1 VTRIVLFTGK
11 GGVGKTTCAAA
22 TAAHVAATGGRV
34 LVTSTD
40 PAHSLADAFDVPL
53 GDRPTSVAPGLDAQQ
68 IDAQVRLEE
77 HWRDIRDYLVQ
88 LLAWGGIGEVQ
99 AEELVLVP
107 GFDELFA
114 LLDLHGQAQADR
126 YDLIVVDCAPTA
138 ETLRLLALPDA
149 LQWYA
154 DRLLGPGRRVAR
166 VVRPLASRTG
176 GVPVPDDQVFGAAE
190 RLQQRLSEVGALLQD
205 ADRSSVRLVL
215 NPERLVI
222 REAMR
227 TATSLSLFGYG
238 VDGVIANRLWPDQ
251 VTDPWLDGWRQ
262 RHADHL
268 AAIHDGF
275 TPTPVLP
282 APLSDDELVGV
293 ERLAAF
299 GRDLYGQHDAM
310 AVLHRGSAIRVDST
324 DDGHLLTVP
333 LPFANRDDL
342 DLHRRGTDLHV
353 RVGGVKRIVALPAA
367 LRRAQITAAGLRDGN
382 LEVRFVAAA
391 PAPAPDTATAAP

>member
-1 VTRIVLFTGK
+1 VLFTGK

-22 TAAHVAATGGRV
+22 TAAHVAAAGRRV

-114 LLDLHGQAQADR
+114 LLDLHSQAQTGR

-154 DRLLGPGRRVAR
+154 ERLLGPGRRVAR
-166 VVRPLASRTG
+166 VVRPLASRAG

-190 RLQQRLSEVGALLQD
+190 RLQHRLSEVGALLQD
-205 ADRSSVRLVL
+205 TDRSSVRLVL

-251 VTDPWLDGWRQ
+251 VTDPWLDRWRQ

-293 ERLAAF
+293 DRLADF

-310 AVLHRGSAIRVDST
+310 AVLHRGSAIRVHTT
-324 DDGHLLTVP
+324 DEGHLLTVP

-342 DLHRRGTDLHV
+342 DLHRRGADLHI
-353 RVGGVKRIVALPAA
+353 RVGGVKRIVALPAT
-367 LRRAQITAAGLRDGN
+367 LRRAQIVAAGLRDGH
-382 LEVRFVAAA
+382 LEVRFAA
-391 PAPAPDTATAAP
+391 PQPVPAATAP